1 MLPPAGAG
9 LAFAAMNW
17 ITGPSVEFV
26 KGSLVVK
33 LIVAVFVKG
42 WVVVTVSVVLTM
54 LAGPG
59 SVTVSGESARGKLP
73 VMSGIHVP
81 GVLEDQENQPVRG
94 CALKSSGELMIQ
106 FSVTFPG

>member
-26 KGSLVVK
+26 KGSVVVK

-42 WVVVTVSVVLTM
+42 WVVVTVSLVLTM
-54 LAGPG
+54 LAG
-59 SVTVSGESARGKLP
+59 SVSGEVSGERAGVKLQGR
-73 VMSGIHVP
+73 SGMHVP
-81 GVLEDQENQPVRG
+81 CVLEDVENKPG
-94 CALKSSGELMIQ
+94 ECCGLKR
-106 FSVTFPG
+106 SVEFRVMLSVLWH

>member
-1 MLPPAGAG
+1 MLVIDCPSDTDTTTLMPPPAGAG
-9 LAFAAMNW
+9 LAFAGLNW

-54 LAGPG
+54 LAGPV
-59 SVTVSGESARGKLP
+59 SVTVSGESARVKLP

-81 GVLEDQENQPVRG
+81 VVLEDQ
-94 CALKSSGELMIQ
+94 
-106 FSVTFPG
+106 

>member
-42 WVVVTVSVVLTM
+42 GVVVTVGVVLTM
-54 LAGPG
+54 LACPV
-59 SVTVSGESARGKLP
+59 SVTVSGESARVELP

-81 GVLEDQENQPVRG
+81 VAVEDQENQPAG
-94 CALKSSGELMIQ
+94 CCAVESSVELGIH
-106 FSVTFPG
+106 V